1 MKKLLLLA
9 ILLFGLDTF
18 AQSTIYINNTTSY
31 QCTVYVTARGSRRPD
46 CTQAIY
52 TTFTLNP
59 GQSVSLDAFTD
70 LPGPWYQGG
79 TPNSYTSSQAASLY
93 AQPNWDVVRYHSIQ
107 GVPSCQGL
115 QCGAEVN
122 DDDCNQ
128 PKYQDTPSECCPFG
142 STWTDYGTYGVIT
155 MYQVF

>member
-9 ILLFGLDTF
+9 ILLFGLDTY
-18 AQSTIYINNTTSY
+18 AQSAIYITNTTSY
-31 QCTVYVTARGSRRPD
+31 PCTVYVTARGSRRPA

-52 TTFTLNP
+52 TTFTLTP

-79 TPNSYTSSQAASLY
+79 TSNSYTSSQAASLY
-93 AQPNWDVVRYHSIQ
+93 VQPNWDVVRYHSLP
-107 GVPSCQGL
+107 GVPSCSGL

-128 PKYQDTPSECCPFG
+128 EALVYEPTGCCPFG
-142 STWTDYGTYGVIT
+142 ASWTDNGSYVTVT
-155 MYQVF
+155 MYQAF